1 MQRPVFVFALLL
13 ILYGSHAFRN
23 TNQAE
28 AEHEVEVDEDH
39 QRHAFFSSLAK
50 RGTLG
55 WGDHVTPAGPSPHH
69 TKKASSQYISEL
81 HKRIQ
86 SLQSK
91 GKTLVTSD
99 EIRRDIELLE
109 DTLGGSLIN
118 EGDLFLTWDLGSFS
132 AGLTCA
138 KR

>member
-23 TNQAE
+23 TNQV
-28 AEHEVEVDEDH
+28 EHEAEVDEDH

-118 EGDLFLTWDLGSFS
+118 EGLFLTWDLGSFS